1 MADILV
7 VDDEKMIND
16 LLCMNLQMVG
26 HTPTQAFTGRE
37 AMEKLDREKFD
48 LALLDI
54 MLPQMDG
61 YQLLPYFIKKEIP
74 VIYLTAKDSLTDR
87 VKGLKSGADD
97 YITKP
102 FEAVEL
108 LARVEAVLRRCC
120 RQQEQ
125 FLVDDVR
132 IDFSG
137 RRVYREGMEIEL
149 TSQEFLL
156 LEVLARNC
164 NIALSREQL
173 LELAWGYEYGGE
185 TRTVDIHIQ
194 RLRKKLGL
202 EKAIQTVYKYG
213 YRMER
218 NL

>member
-1 MADILV
+1 MADILII
-7 VDDEKMIND
+7 DDEKPIND
-16 LLCMNLQMVG
+16 LILMNLQMVG
-26 HTPTQAFTGRE
+26 HHAEQAFTGDE
-37 AMEKLDREKFD
+37 ALQKIKAYPFD

-54 MLPQMDG
+54 MLPQLDG
-61 YQLLPYFIKKEIP
+61 YQLLPHFLQKKIP
-74 VIYLTAKDSLTDR
+74 VIYLTAKDSLSDR
-87 VKGLKSGADD
+87 VKGLTAGADD

-108 LARVEAVLRRCC
+108 LARIEAVLRRCN
-120 RQQEQ
+120 REQKLFVAEHVQVDFQSRKAYRNGQET
-125 FLVDDVR
+125 
-132 IDFSG
+132 
-137 RRVYREGMEIEL
+137 EL
-149 TSQEFLL
+149 TAQEFLL

-202 EKAIQTVYKYG
+202 EHIIKTVYKYG
-213 YRMER
+213 YRMEKK
-218 NL
+218 L